1 MKTNFC
7 VYFFQ
12 TFTNILKTFRYL
24 SQNDLKVTLKRPQL
38 HFETFYNYFSGQ
50 YETTDHN
57 WSTIGPIRIAKPF
70 EPPQLNIPRSY
81 KKQIKIKNGQKLH
94 LKIGFSASNE
104 SQLGCL
110 LFFYFTSG
118 CTSGCTSGQTCLT
131 ECRDI
136 HVTVSLEKG

>member
-1 MKTNFC
+1 M
-7 VYFFQ
+7 
-12 TFTNILKTFRYL
+12 
-24 SQNDLKVTLKRPQL
+24 TLKRPQL

-110 LFFYFTSG
+110 LFFLFYFRLYFRMYFRSN
-118 CTSGCTSGQTCLT
+118 LY
-131 ECRDI
+131 D
-136 HVTVSLEKG
+136 

>member
-1 MKTNFC
+1 M
-7 VYFFQ
+7 
-12 TFTNILKTFRYL
+12 
-24 SQNDLKVTLKRPQL
+24 TLKWPQL
-38 HFETFYNYFSGQ
+38 HFETFYNHFSGQ

-110 LFFYFTSG
+110 LVTSG
-118 CTSGCTSGQTCLT
+118 RTYGETFLLNVGTPLLQCHWKKDES
-131 ECRDI
+131 EVAN
-136 HVTVSLEKG
+136 HVQGNFCKKFHLNANPRN